1 MEDFK
6 EQCRRQLNR
15 TLGQRLKYGFF
26 RQYKPVLDDEPYRI
40 FQTMKEYR
48 DWADKTLP
56 RYLGFK
62 IVNKENESAE

>member
-1 MEDFK
+1 MV
-6 EQCRRQLNR
+6 
-15 TLGQRLKYGFF
+15 FF
-26 RQYKPVLDDEPYRI
+26 RQYKPILDDEPYRI

-62 IVNKENESAE
+62 IVRSNNQNLDKKQ